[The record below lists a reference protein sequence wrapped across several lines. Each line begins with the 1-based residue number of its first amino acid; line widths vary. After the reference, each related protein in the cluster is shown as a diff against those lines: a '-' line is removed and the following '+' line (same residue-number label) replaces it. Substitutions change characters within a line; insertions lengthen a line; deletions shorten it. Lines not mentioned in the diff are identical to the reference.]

1 MKRFPIIC
9 NYFFFI
15 FHIFHN
21 VKSVLKRVEVSV
33 LQEVLFDCH
42 MEQKEIDNWTSR
54 FDMSSLRT
62 AVAKIFWA
70 YDS

>member
-1 MKRFPIIC
+1 MVKGTPQTHSPNYMHLSFRSKMKRFPIIC

-42 MEQKEIDNWTSR
+42 MEQKEIDN
-54 FDMSSLRT
+54 
-62 AVAKIFWA
+62 
-70 YDS
+70 